1 MKFSNEEAEGSVAA
15 IAKWGQ
21 ERVWGPS
28 LQDKKQRQALTL
40 ETPVTVEL

>member
-1 MKFSNEEAEGSVAA
+1 MKFSNEGSVVAT
-15 IAKWGQ
+15 AKWGQ

-28 LQDKKQRQALTL
+28 LQEKKQRQALKL

>member
-1 MKFSNEEAEGSVAA
+1 MKFSNEEAEGSVVP

-28 LQDKKQRQALTL
+28 LQEKKQRQALKL